1 VRTLT
6 DEYLPFMEAGMIA
19 VQALMRGVPQGDSP
33 IKQAMLNRKTKITAG
48 AMHGVKVGTTAC
60 PEHMPVL
67 REGLQT
73 VACLLQWDEAV
84 TKLDA
89 LDYYLPRAVGV
100 GVAME
105 DGMVVALAC
114 HCITLLKV
122 HKSWHVGMLR
132 ENKKLGTQVVQAL
145 DVVVGQGERDLQ
157 GVARVCGAVVVLLEE
172 RREERATLRQETADG
187 VVQVLLALEEEGQAS
202 ACLVAEAIGVLARRS
217 EGCRVAL
224 SRAGAVAAVEGMRQR
239 HAWADEAFEA
249 LKPKEVETEG
259 RRPEDTEQQS
269 KRRRTK

>member
-1 VRTLT
+1 
-6 DEYLPFMEAGMIA
+6 MEAGLIA
-19 VQALMRGVPQGDSP
+19 VQALMKGVPQGDSP
-33 IKQAMLNRKTKITAG
+33 IKQAMLNRNTKITAG
-48 AMHGVKVGTTAC
+48 AMHGVKVGTTGC

-100 GVAME
+100 GVEME

-114 HCITLLKV
+114 HCMNLLKG
-122 HKSWHVGMLR
+122 HRWWHVGRLR
-132 ENKKLGTQVVQAL
+132 EDKELRAQVVQAL

-157 GVARVCGAVVVLLEE
+157 GVERVCGAAAWLLKGK
-172 RREERATLRQETADG
+172 REEGATLRRETAEG
-187 VVQVLLALEEEGQAS
+187 VVQVLLALEEQGKAS
-202 ACLVAEAIGVLARRS
+202 AMDLVGEAIGVLDRRS

-239 HAWADEAFEA
+239 RALAEEA
-249 LKPKEVETEG
+249 LEALQPTEVRTEG
-259 RRPEDTEQQS
+259 RRQEDTEQQS
-269 KRRRTK
+269 KRRKTK